1 MPTVSVVITGRVQ
14 GVGFRS
20 FVRRLAREMGLTGEV
35 WNTRGGAV
43 EAIVQSDDHAKLEEF
58 RTKLQFGPGCVER
71 VVCTEFTP
79 ARDYEDFEIT
89 ATR

>member
-1 MPTVSVVITGRVQ
+1 MSVVITGRVQ

-43 EAIVQSDDHAKLEEF
+43 EAIVQSDDASKLEEF
-58 RTKLQFGPGCVER
+58 RNKLQFGPGWVER
-71 VVCTEFTP
+71 VVCTEFIS
-79 ARDYEDFEIT
+79 ARDYPDFEIT
-89 ATR
+89 VTR